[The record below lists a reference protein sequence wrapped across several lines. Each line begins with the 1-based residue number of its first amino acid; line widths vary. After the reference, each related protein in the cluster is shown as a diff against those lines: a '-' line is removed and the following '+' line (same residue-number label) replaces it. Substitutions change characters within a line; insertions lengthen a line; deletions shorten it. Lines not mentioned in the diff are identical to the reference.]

1 MLLLTLSFTSRF
13 GSVELGLVVNYSN
26 ICVSLPS
33 AVGTFLFVMREK
45 KVIMKG
51 ESHSRVGWAEPI
63 VQWQS

>member
-1 MLLLTLSFTSRF
+1 MLLLTLSFTPPF

-45 KVIMKG
+45 K
-51 ESHSRVGWAEPI
+51 SSWRVNHTAGWDGLNL
-63 VQWQS
+63 